1 PTTINSQLSHSTPPC
16 LSIYKI
22 CIDIQDDNMATEAP
36 SWADQWGAGGIGAME
51 EDDSANTKR
60 ESSGNKKG
68 NAKAGLNKAKATAM
82 VGALKIK
89 SGASAGIKWV
99 KNQCQK
105 KGSPK

>member
-1 PTTINSQLSHSTPPC
+1 
-16 LSIYKI
+16 
-22 CIDIQDDNMATEAP
+22 MATEAP

-51 EDDSANTKR
+51 EEDGANTKK

-68 NAKAGLNKAKATAM
+68 NAKAGLNKAKATVM